1 MSDPTVFGPEATE
14 QIAKTVREVA
24 RRMKNETPVRGRWQ
38 HQPGG
43 GTLELFH
50 GVIVEQCDP
59 TCSTYKVQRI
69 HRYLI
74 AGCDDCGSGSGSGS

>member
-1 MSDPTVFGPEATE
+1 MTTE
-14 QIAKTVREVA
+14 GSGFWVIHQDSSGIAVV
-24 RRMKNETPVRGRWQ
+24 MPIG
-38 HQPGG
+38 GG

-59 TCSTYKVQRI
+59 VCSTYKVQRI

-74 AGCDDCGSGSGSGS
+74 AGCEDCEQRV